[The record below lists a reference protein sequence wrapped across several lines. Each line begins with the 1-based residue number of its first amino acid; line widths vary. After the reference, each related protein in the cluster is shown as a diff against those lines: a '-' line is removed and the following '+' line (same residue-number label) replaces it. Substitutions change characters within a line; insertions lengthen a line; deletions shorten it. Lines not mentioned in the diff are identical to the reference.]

1 MVVRKYL
8 TVLSGKY
15 PANLHRIPD
24 SAGCL
29 NFTGYR
35 YPDPAHPYTNGG
47 NRWNILGFN
56 FTKRDALSSLYKI
69 SMFRTDKA
77 ISSINILALTLQL
90 TFLSAS
96 RVLNDG
102 TRSS

>member
-1 MVVRKYL
+1 M
-8 TVLSGKY
+8 
-15 PANLHRIPD
+15 AAI
-24 SAGCL
+24 
-29 NFTGYR
+29 
-35 YPDPAHPYTNGG
+35 YTNGG